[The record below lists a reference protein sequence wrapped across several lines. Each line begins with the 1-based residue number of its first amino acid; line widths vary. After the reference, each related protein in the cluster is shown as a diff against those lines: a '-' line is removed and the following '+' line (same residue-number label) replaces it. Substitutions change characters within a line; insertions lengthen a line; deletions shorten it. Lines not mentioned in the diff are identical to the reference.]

1 MSSSP
6 VSPRH
11 PLSLA
16 LRGALFGLAVGSQA
30 LPLLAQAQTPES
42 ASQARQWNIPAG
54 PLAPALDLFARQA
67 GVSLSYDASRVANQ
81 STRGVSGSLDA
92 SQALS
97 TLLQGSEL
105 QVQQQGPNAYLL
117 IPRVEAR
124 GALELGGIS
133 VSGQGLGAITE
144 GSGSYT
150 TGALTIGKGEHS
162 LRETPQSVT
171 VMTRKLMDDLNLTTI
186 DEVMKKTPGITV
198 YDSPMGG
205 KYFYSRGFQMLGQY
219 QYDGVP
225 LDLGNNYVQADS
237 FSSDMSFY
245 DRVEVQRGA
254 AGMMKG
260 SGGTV
265 GAVNFVRKRG
275 SATPHTE
282 ITLSAGSWDNYRGQI
297 DTGGPLND
305 SGTLRGRAVVAQQDR
320 QYFYDQAERQDQV
333 FYGALDYDLTA
344 ATTLGIGVAY
354 EDIDA
359 NPCWHGL
366 PRYNDGSDLKLSR
379 STCLGAAWND
389 WQSHKTTVFTDLKH
403 QLSDDWALK
412 VAGVYSK
419 NTQDMKYAFSEGTV
433 APGTTPAMTMYSGLF
448 DYDQVDYGFDA
459 YLDGHFDAFG
469 QQHELTVGANASRS
483 RKDDLYLLVQLPQT
497 QNPFSPNAH
506 IPEPADSYYYS
517 NSYSGGPVDS
527 TTTQYGAYSTL
538 RLKLADPLTLVLGSR
553 VSWYHSDSDSYTIRW
568 NYSEPSESA
577 ESGQVTPF
585 AAVLYDLNDNLTAYA
600 SYSDIFTPQGQ
611 YRAAGGG
618 SLKPMIGASYEL
630 GIKGEWLQGR
640 LNTAFNL
647 FRTIRKDQAQTDY
660 STDVS
665 LDPSCV
671 SPDGYCYV
679 NAGKVRAQG
688 FEAEVSGELID
699 RLQVLAGYTYTQTKT
714 LDNIDSDSEGTVF
727 NSYVPRHLLRV
738 WGDYNLS
745 GPLERF
751 SIGAGV
757 EAQSDNYRL
766 NGNGTI
772 KSTQAGYALWN
783 GRIGYRIDDT
793 WSLALNGN
801 NLFDRGYYRS
811 IGTQSFG
818 NYYGEPRNFTLTLKA
833 EL

>member
-1 MSSSP
+1 MPSMSVLKP
-6 VSPRH
+6 
-11 PLSLA
+11 LA
-16 LRGALFGLAVGSQA
+16 LAVALSVSSQVWAVPIDLDLPSQPLATSLRQLAEAAHLTLAVDHSIV
-30 LPLLAQAQTPES
+30 PD
-42 ASQARQWNIPAG
+42 R
-54 PLAPALDLFARQA
+54 LAPA
-67 GVSLSYDASRVANQ
+67 V
-81 STRGVSGSLDA
+81 RGRLEPSA
-92 SQALS
+92 AL
-97 TLLQGSEL
+97 TQLLQRSGL
-105 QVQQQGPNAYLL
+105 TYRQQGNTLVITRL
-117 IPRVEAR
+117 QG
-124 GALELGGIS
+124 GALELA
-133 VSGQGLGAITE
+133 AIDINGETLSATTE

-150 TGALTIGKGEHS
+150 TGGVTIGKGQHS

-171 VMTRKLMDDLNLTTI
+171 VMTRQFMDDQNLNTI
-186 DEVMKKTPGITV
+186 EEVMKKTPGITV

-225 LDLGNNYVQADS
+225 LDMGNNYVQADS
-237 FSSDMSFY
+237 FSSDMALY

-275 SATPHTE
+275 TTTPHTE
-282 ITLSAGSWDNYRGQI
+282 LTLSAGSWDNYRGQV

-320 QYFYDQAERQDQV
+320 HYFYDQAERQDQV
-333 FYGALDYDLTA
+333 FYGALDYDLTSV
-344 ATTLGIGVAY
+344 TTLGLGVAY
-354 EDIDA
+354 EDVDA

-366 PRYNDGSDLKLSR
+366 PRYRDGSDLKLSR

-389 WQSHKTTVFTDLKH
+389 WQSHRTTVFTDLAH
-403 QLSDDWALK
+403 QFNDNWALK

-419 NTQDMKYAFSEGTV
+419 NTQDIKYAFSEGSVT
-433 APGTTPAMTMYSGLF
+433 PGTTPAMGMYSGLF

-459 YLDGHFDAFG
+459 YVNGHFDAFG

-483 RKDDLYLLVQLPQT
+483 RKDDSYLLIRLPQT
-497 QNPFSPNAH
+497 QNPFAPNGR
-506 IPEPADSYYYS
+506 IPEPADSDYAA

-527 TTTQYGAYSTL
+527 TTRQYGAYSTL

-553 VSWYHSDSDSYTIRW
+553 VSWYK
-568 NYSEPSESA
+568 SESDNYTVA
-577 ESGQVTPF
+577 WDYAEHSESTESGEVTPF
-585 AAVLYDLNDNLTAYA
+585 AGVLYDFTDNLTAYA
-600 SYSDIFTPQGQ
+600 SYSAIFTPQGQ
-611 YRAAGGG
+611 FRAEGGG
-618 SLKPMIGASYEL
+618 SLKPMVGDSYEL
-630 GIKGEWLQGR
+630 GVKGEWLQGR
-640 LNTAFNL
+640 LNTSFNL
-647 FRTIRKDQAQTDY
+647 FRTIQKDQAQTDY
-660 STDVS
+660 NS
-665 LDPSCV
+665 SCP

-688 FEAEVSGELID
+688 FETEISGEVID

-714 LDNIDSDSEGTVF
+714 LDNLNAASEGTVF

-738 WGDYNLS
+738 WGDYQLS

-751 SIGAGV
+751 SVGAGV

-766 NGNGTI
+766 NNTGTI
-772 KSTQAGYALWN
+772 KNTQSGYALWN

-801 NLFDRGYYRS
+801 NLFDRHYYQS
-811 IGTQSFG
+811 IGREGFG
-818 NYYGEPRNFTLTLKA
+818 NYYGEPRNFMLTVKA
-833 EL
+833 DL